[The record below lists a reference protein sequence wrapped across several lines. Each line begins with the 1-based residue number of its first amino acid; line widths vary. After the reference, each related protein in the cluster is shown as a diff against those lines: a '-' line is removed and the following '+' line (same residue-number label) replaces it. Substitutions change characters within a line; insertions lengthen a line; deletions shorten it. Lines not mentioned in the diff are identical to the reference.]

1 MDGPLAGVRI
11 LDLTRVLAGPF
22 ATLLLADLGAD
33 VIKVERPGDGDE
45 TRHLPPLL
53 EGESHYFMSV
63 NRGKRSVVL
72 DLKRPAGRD
81 VALELARA
89 CDVVIENFRPGVTA
103 RLGLDYDAV
112 RRVNPEVVYC
122 SISAFGQTGPLA
134 NRSAFDIAMQA
145 MGGGMSLTGEPGGR
159 PPRS

>member
-1 MDGPLAGVRI
+1 MDGPLRGIRV

-45 TRHLPPLL
+45 TRHLPPLR

-72 DLKRPAGRD
+72 DLKRPEGRK

-89 CDVVIENFRPGVTA
+89 CDVLVENFRPGVTA
-103 RLGLDYDAV
+103 RLGLDYEGV
-112 RRVNPEVVYC
+112 RRVNP
-122 SISAFGQTGPLA
+122 
-134 NRSAFDIAMQA
+134 
-145 MGGGMSLTGEPGGR
+145 
-159 PPRS
+159 